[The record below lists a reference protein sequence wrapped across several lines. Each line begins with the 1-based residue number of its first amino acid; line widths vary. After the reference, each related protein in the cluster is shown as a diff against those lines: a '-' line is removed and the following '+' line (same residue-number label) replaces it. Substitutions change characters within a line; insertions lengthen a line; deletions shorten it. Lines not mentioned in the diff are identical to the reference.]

1 MSQIPLI
8 SCLCVTRGKADLLS
22 RAVNCFLAQTYANK
36 ELLLIYEDDDTPTVA
51 YANQLT
57 DPRIIGMK
65 VPSQPKISL
74 GQLRNLGVERCAGE
88 YFCQWDDDDWYHC
101 RRLEFQMDVIKQSQ
115 LQASVMIHWLV
126 YNMLAREAYVSV
138 RRLWEGS
145 ILCNRS
151 LMGKELKYDDSPKGE
166 DTRLVK
172 SLFARGAV
180 FPIIMPKLYIYVYH
194 GKNVWEYPHWQK
206 IFAASRRLSEKT
218 GRLIYEILA
227 EKCSVEEGSSLLD
240 QLAE

>member
-8 SCLCVTRGKADLLS
+8 SCLCVSRGKPELLS
-22 RAVNCFLAQTYANK
+22 RAVQCFQAQTYANK
-36 ELLLIYEDDDTPTVA
+36 ELLLIYEDDDIPTRA

-57 DPRIIGMK
+57 DPRINMLE
-65 VPSQPKISL
+65 VSSCPKMSL
-74 GQLRNLGVERCAGE
+74 GHLRNLGLERCCGE
-88 YFCQWDDDDWYHC
+88 YFCQWDDDDWHHC

-115 LQASVMIHWLV
+115 MQASIMIHWLV
-126 YNMLAREAYVSV
+126 YNMLEREAYVSG

-145 ILCNRS
+145 ILCAKS
-151 LMGKELKYDDSPKGE
+151 LTAKELKYDDCRKGE
-166 DTRLVK
+166 DTNLVK

-194 GKNVWEYPHWQK
+194 GKNVWEYAHWQK
-206 IFAASRRLSEKT
+206 IFAASRKLSENS
-218 GRLIYEILA
+218 GRLIYKILIG
-227 EKCSVEEGSSLLD
+227 KVTVEEGSSLLD